1 MGTDNIDWKNAGIGA
16 AKVVLGIGTVAA
28 GATAGPAGAA
38 GVQQLGSGLD
48 QALGGLGVG
57 NVGLSQTGAAPPP
70 LATPPLAQATPAAP
84 LPPAAPVQ
92 PTLTPIATAPIVV
105 PQTPPFVPPQYGPSR
120 LERFDRDGRPL
131 PSPPPP
137 PAPTAEEIEH
147 ENLLRSLALR
157 GWTPDE
163 ARILAAGRSRDSLRL
178 IGPIVPDTAV
188 RASAV
193 PMEMVR
199 GGPVKQVSGTVRF
212 TGSSPPWL
220 LWFARYWLLGTAEL
234 STIEGSL
241 LQGIADND
249 PLLLTALGQLPLGEI
264 TLPQVGAVP
273 MAELQR
279 DMERLSAE
287 QLWLLRAAVAGSLA
301 NRGK

>member
-1 MGTDNIDWKNAGIGA
+1 MADNIDWKNAGIGA

-28 GATAGPAGAA
+28 GVTGGPAGAA

-48 QALGGLGVG
+48 QAMGGLGVG
-57 NVGLSQTGAAPPP
+57 NVGLSQTGAPAP
-70 LATPPLAQATPAAP
+70 QATPASPPPSAP
-84 LPPAAPVQ
+84 TQ
-92 PTLTPIATAPIVV
+92 PTITPIATAPIVV
-105 PQTPPFVPPQYGPSR
+105 PQTPPLVPPQTQPSR
-120 LERFDRDGRPL
+120 LERFERDGRPL
-131 PSPPPP
+131 PSPAPP
-137 PAPTAEEIEH
+137 PAPTAEEIERA
-147 ENLLRSLALR
+147 NVLRSLASR
-157 GWTPDE
+157 GWNQDE
-163 ARILAAGRSRDSLRL
+163 ARILEAGRSRDSLRL
-178 IGPIVPDTAV
+178 IGPIVPDAAV
-188 RASAV
+188 RVSAV

-199 GGPVKQVSGTVRF
+199 GEPVKQVSGTIRV

-220 LWFARYWLLGTAEL
+220 LSFARYWLLGTAER

-249 PLLLTALGQLPLGEI
+249 PLLRTALGQLPDEI

>member
-1 MGTDNIDWKNAGIGA
+1 MGTENIDWKNAGIGA
-16 AKVVLGIGTVAA
+16 AKVVLGVATVAA
-28 GATAGPAGAA
+28 GATGGPAGAT

-48 QALGGLGVG
+48 QAMGGLGVG
-57 NVGLSQTGAAPPP
+57 NVGLSQTGAPAP
-70 LATPPLAQATPAAP
+70 QATPASPPPSAP
-84 LPPAAPVQ
+84 TQ
-92 PTLTPIATAPIVV
+92 PTVTPIATAPIVV
-105 PQTPPFVPPQYGPSR
+105 PQSPPLVPPQTQPSR
-120 LERFDRDGRPL
+120 LERFERDGRPL
-131 PSPPPP
+131 PSPAPP
-137 PAPTAEEIEH
+137 PAPTAEEIERA
-147 ENLLRSLALR
+147 NVLRSLASR
-157 GWTPDE
+157 GWNQDE
-163 ARILAAGRSRDSLRL
+163 ARILEAGRSRDSLRL
-178 IGPIVPDTAV
+178 IGPIVPDAAV
-188 RASAV
+188 RVSAV

-199 GGPVKQVSGTVRF
+199 GEPVKQVSGTIRV

-220 LWFARYWLLGTAEL
+220 LSFARYWLLGTAER
-234 STIEGSL
+234 STIESSL

-249 PLLLTALGQLPLGEI
+249 PLLRTALGQLPDEI

>member
-1 MGTDNIDWKNAGIGA
+1 MGTENIDWKNAGIGA
-16 AKVVLGIGTVAA
+16 AKVVLGVATVAA
-28 GATAGPAGAA
+28 GATGGPAGAT

-48 QALGGLGVG
+48 QAMGGLGVG
-57 NVGLSQTGAAPPP
+57 NVGLSQTGAPAP
-70 LATPPLAQATPAAP
+70 QATPASPPPSAP
-84 LPPAAPVQ
+84 TQ
-92 PTLTPIATAPIVV
+92 PTITPIATAPIVV
-105 PQTPPFVPPQYGPSR
+105 PQTPPLVPPQTQPSR
-120 LERFDRDGRPL
+120 LERFERDGRPL
-131 PSPPPP
+131 PSPAPP
-137 PAPTAEEIEH
+137 PAPTAEEIERA
-147 ENLLRSLALR
+147 NVLRSLASR
-157 GWTPDE
+157 GWNQDE
-163 ARILAAGRSRDSLRL
+163 ARILEAGRSRDSLRL
-178 IGPIVPDTAV
+178 IGPIVPDAAV
-188 RASAV
+188 RVSAV

-199 GGPVKQVSGTVRF
+199 GEPVKQVSGTIRV

-220 LWFARYWLLGTAEL
+220 LGFARYWLLGTAER

-249 PLLLTALGQLPLGEI
+249 PLLRTALGQLPDEI

>member
-1 MGTDNIDWKNAGIGA
+1 MGTENIDWKNAGIGA
-16 AKVVLGIGTVAA
+16 AKVVLGVATIAA
-28 GATAGPAGAA
+28 GATGGPAGAT

-48 QALGGLGVG
+48 QAMGGLGVG
-57 NVGLSQTGAAPPP
+57 NVGLSQTGAPAP
-70 LATPPLAQATPAAP
+70 QATPASPPPSAP
-84 LPPAAPVQ
+84 TQ
-92 PTLTPIATAPIVV
+92 PTITPIATAPIVV
-105 PQTPPFVPPQYGPSR
+105 PQTPPLVPPQTQPSR
-120 LERFDRDGRPL
+120 LERFERDGRPL
-131 PSPPPP
+131 PSPAPP
-137 PAPTAEEIEH
+137 PAPTAEEIERA
-147 ENLLRSLALR
+147 NVLRSLASR
-157 GWTPDE
+157 GWNQDE
-163 ARILAAGRSRDSLRL
+163 ARILEAGRSRDSLRL
-178 IGPIVPDTAV
+178 IGPIVPDAAV
-188 RASAV
+188 RVSAV

-199 GGPVKQVSGTVRF
+199 GEPVKQVSGTIRV

-220 LWFARYWLLGTAEL
+220 LSFARYWLLGTAER

-249 PLLLTALGQLPLGEI
+249 PLLRTALGQLPDEI

-273 MAELQR
+273 MAELLR

>member
-1 MGTDNIDWKNAGIGA
+1 MGTENIDWKNAGIGA
-16 AKVVLGIGTVAA
+16 AKVVLGVATVAA
-28 GATAGPAGAA
+28 GATGGPAGAT

-57 NVGLSQTGAAPPP
+57 NVGLSQTGTPAPQ
-70 LATPPLAQATPAAP
+70 ATPPLAQATPAAP
-84 LPPAAPVQ
+84 TPPSAPAQ
-92 PTLTPIATAPIVV
+92 PTITPIATAPIVAL
-105 PQTPPFVPPQYGPSR
+105 PTPPLVPPQSEPSR
-120 LERFDRDGRPL
+120 LERFERDGRPL
-131 PSPPPP
+131 PSPAPP
-137 PAPTAEEIEH
+137 PAPTAEEIERA
-147 ENLLRSLALR
+147 NLLRSLGSR
-157 GWTPDE
+157 GWSPDE
-163 ARILAAGRSRDSLRL
+163 ARILEAGRSRDSLRL

-188 RASAV
+188 RVSAV

-220 LWFARYWLLGTAEL
+220 LWFARYRLLGTAER
-234 STIEGSL
+234 STIESSL
-241 LQGIADND
+241 LQGIAEND

>member
-1 MGTDNIDWKNAGIGA
+1 MGTENIDWKNAGIGA
-16 AKVVLGIGTVAA
+16 AKVVLGVATVAA
-28 GATAGPAGAA
+28 GATGGPAGAT

-48 QALGGLGVG
+48 QAMGGLGVG
-57 NVGLSQTGAAPPP
+57 NVGLSQTGAPAPQ
-70 LATPPLAQATPAAP
+70 ATPPLAQAAPAAP
-84 LPPAAPVQ
+84 TPPSAPVQ
-92 PTLTPIATAPIVV
+92 PTITPIATAPIVA
-105 PQTPPFVPPQYGPSR
+105 PPTPPLVPPQSEPSR
-120 LERFDRDGRPL
+120 LERFERDGRPL
-131 PSPPPP
+131 PSPAPP
-137 PAPTAEEIEH
+137 PAPTAEEIERA
-147 ENLLRSLALR
+147 NLLRSLGSR
-157 GWTPDE
+157 GWSQDE
-163 ARILAAGRSRDSLRL
+163 ARILVAGRSRDSLRL

-220 LWFARYWLLGTAEL
+220 LWFARYRLLGTAER

-249 PLLLTALGQLPLGEI
+249 PLLLTALGQLPLDEI
-264 TLPQVGAVP
+264 TLPQMGAVP

>member
-1 MGTDNIDWKNAGIGA
+1 MADNIDWKNAGIGA

-28 GATAGPAGAA
+28 GVTGGPAGAA

-57 NVGLSQTGAAPPP
+57 NVGLSQPGTPALQAAPAVPP
-70 LATPPLAQATPAAP
+70 SAPA
-84 LPPAAPVQ
+84 Q
-92 PTLTPIATAPIVV
+92 PTITPIATAPIVALPTPLNV
-105 PQTPPFVPPQYGPSR
+105 ALPTPPLVPPQSEPSR
-120 LERFDRDGRPL
+120 LERFERDGRPL
-131 PSPPPP
+131 PSPAPP
-137 PAPTAEEIEH
+137 PAPTAEEIERA
-147 ENLLRSLALR
+147 NLLRSLGSR
-157 GWTPDE
+157 GWNQDE
-163 ARILAAGRSRDSLRL
+163 ARILEAGRSRDSLRL
-178 IGPIVPDTAV
+178 IGPIVPDAAV
-188 RASAV
+188 RVSAV

-199 GGPVKQVSGTVRF
+199 GEPVKQVSGTIRV

-220 LWFARYWLLGTAEL
+220 LSFARYWLLGTAER

-249 PLLLTALGQLPLGEI
+249 PLLRTALGQLPDEI

>member
-16 AKVVLGIGTVAA
+16 AKVVLGVATVAA
-28 GATAGPAGAA
+28 GATGGPAGAT

-57 NVGLSQTGAAPPP
+57 NVGLSQTGAPAPP
-70 LATPPLAQATPAAP
+70 ATSPLAQASPAAP
-84 LPPAAPVQ
+84 PPPSAPTQ
-92 PTLTPIATAPIVV
+92 PTITPIATAPIVV
-105 PQTPPFVPPQYGPSR
+105 PQSPPLVPPQTQPSR
-120 LERFDRDGRPL
+120 LERFERDGRPL
-131 PSPPPP
+131 PSPAPP
-137 PAPTAEEIEH
+137 PAPTEEEIERA
-147 ENLLRSLALR
+147 NVLRSLASR
-157 GWTPDE
+157 GWNQDE
-163 ARILAAGRSRDSLRL
+163 ARILEAGRSRDSLRL
-178 IGPIVPDTAV
+178 IGPIVPDAAV
-188 RASAV
+188 RVSAV

-199 GGPVKQVSGTVRF
+199 GEPVKQVSGTVRI

-220 LWFARYWLLGTAEL
+220 LAFTRYWLLGTAER
-234 STIEGSL
+234 SSIEGSL

-249 PLLLTALGQLPLGEI
+249 PLLRTALGQLSDEI

>member
-28 GATAGPAGAA
+28 GVTGGPAGAT

-57 NVGLSQTGAAPPP
+57 NVGLSQTGTPAPQ
-70 LATPPLAQATPAAP
+70 ATPPLAQATPAAP
-84 LPPAAPVQ
+84 TPPSAPAQ
-92 PTLTPIATAPIVV
+92 PTITPIATAPIVA
-105 PQTPPFVPPQYGPSR
+105 PLTPPLVPPQSEPSR
-120 LERFDRDGRPL
+120 LERFERDGRPL

-137 PAPTAEEIEH
+137 PGPSAEEIER
-147 ENLLRSLALR
+147 ENLLRSLELR
-157 GWTPDE
+157 GWTPSE
-163 ARILAAGRSRDSLRL
+163 ARILVAGRSRDSLRL

-220 LWFARYWLLGTAEL
+220 LWFARYRLLGTAER

>member
-1 MGTDNIDWKNAGIGA
+1 MGTENIDWKNAGIGA
-16 AKVVLGIGTVAA
+16 AKVVLGVATVAA
-28 GATAGPAGAA
+28 GATGGPAGAT

-48 QALGGLGVG
+48 QAMGGLGVG
-57 NVGLSQTGAAPPP
+57 NVGLSQTGAPAPP
-70 LATPPLAQATPAAP
+70 ATPPLAQATPAAP
-84 LPPAAPVQ
+84 TPPSAPTQ
-92 PTLTPIATAPIVV
+92 PTITPIATAPIVV
-105 PQTPPFVPPQYGPSR
+105 PQSPPLVPPQTQPSR
-120 LERFDRDGRPL
+120 LERFERDGRPL
-131 PSPPPP
+131 PSPAPP
-137 PAPTAEEIEH
+137 PAPTAEEIERA
-147 ENLLRSLALR
+147 NVLRSLASR
-157 GWTPDE
+157 GWNQDE
-163 ARILAAGRSRDSLRL
+163 ARILEAGRSRDSLRL

-188 RASAV
+188 RVSAV

-199 GGPVKQVSGTVRF
+199 GEPVKQVSGTVRV

-220 LWFARYWLLGTAEL
+220 LSFARYWLLGTAER

-249 PLLLTALGQLPLGEI
+249 PLLRTALGQLPDEI

>member
-1 MGTDNIDWKNAGIGA
+1 MGTENTDWKNAGIGA
-16 AKVVLGIGTVAA
+16 AKVVLGVATVAA
-28 GATAGPAGAA
+28 GATGGPAGAT

-57 NVGLSQTGAAPPP
+57 NVGLSQTGAPAPQ
-70 LATPPLAQATPAAP
+70 ATPPLAQATPAAP
-84 LPPAAPVQ
+84 TPPSAPTQ
-92 PTLTPIATAPIVV
+92 PTVTPIATAPIVV
-105 PQTPPFVPPQYGPSR
+105 PQTPPLVPPQTQPSR
-120 LERFDRDGRPL
+120 LERFERDGRPL
-131 PSPPPP
+131 PSPAPP
-137 PAPTAEEIEH
+137 PAPTAEEIERA
-147 ENLLRSLALR
+147 NVLRSLATR
-157 GWTPDE
+157 GWNQDE
-163 ARILAAGRSRDSLRL
+163 ARILEAGRSRDSLRL
-178 IGPIVPDTAV
+178 IGPIVPDAAV
-188 RASAV
+188 RVSAV

-199 GGPVKQVSGTVRF
+199 GEPVKQVSGTIRV

-220 LWFARYWLLGTAEL
+220 LSFARYWLLGTAER

-249 PLLLTALGQLPLGEI
+249 PLLRTALGQLPDEI
-264 TLPQVGAVP
+264 TLPQVSAVP